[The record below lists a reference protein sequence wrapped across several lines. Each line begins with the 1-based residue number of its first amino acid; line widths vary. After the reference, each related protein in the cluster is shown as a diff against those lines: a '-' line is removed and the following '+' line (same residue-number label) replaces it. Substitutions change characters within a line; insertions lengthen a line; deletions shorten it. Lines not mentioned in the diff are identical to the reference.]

1 MSNNE
6 KKNDL
11 LKKIN
16 EINSKIENERIN
28 IKHNNS
34 IKDELNKIND
44 SYNRCLDILS
54 QSASG
59 KNINQKYNNLYTENR
74 NNYIKQLNNIDNQ
87 VSQSQKNIESYVE
100 EKDILTKQ
108 YKEENPHAKVFV
120 IDSLSAGPE
129 LTLLIEKLEE
139 LIGENLPFEE
149 ICEKLPATK
158 NEPIWCSA
166 WLRWLTLPATAELTP
181 SWQKSLGC
189 WIFEWL
195 AKPATK
201 ENCNF
206 FINAAE
212 QNNLW

>member
-74 NNYIKQLNNIDNQ
+74 NNYIKRSWKLTGQIQLTETQEGTWIYQDGIWRLKNYFHKEQ
-87 VSQSQKNIESYVE
+87 FKGTVS
-100 EKDILTKQ
+100 
-108 YKEENPHAKVFV
+108 
-120 IDSLSAGPE
+120 
-129 LTLLIEKLEE
+129 
-139 LIGENLPFEE
+139 
-149 ICEKLPATK
+149 
-158 NEPIWCSA
+158 
-166 WLRWLTLPATAELTP
+166 
-181 SWQKSLGC
+181 
-189 WIFEWL
+189 
-195 AKPATK
+195 
-201 ENCNF
+201 
-206 FINAAE
+206 
-212 QNNLW
+212 

>member
-44 SYNRCLDILS
+44 SYKRCLDILS

-74 NNYIKQLNNIDNQ
+74 NNYIKKLNNIDNQ

-108 YKEENPHAKVFV
+108 YKEEK
-120 IDSLSAGPE
+120 D
-129 LTLLIEKLEE
+129 EE
-139 LIGENLPFEE
+139 
-149 ICEKLPATK
+149 
-158 NEPIWCSA
+158 
-166 WLRWLTLPATAELTP
+166 
-181 SWQKSLGC
+181 
-189 WIFEWL
+189 
-195 AKPATK
+195 
-201 ENCNF
+201 
-206 FINAAE
+206 
-212 QNNLW
+212 